1 MPTIHA
7 VFIDEAGAQSAVG
20 RLEIAGVPAENI
32 EVSADEPLTPPR
44 HRQNEVVV
52 TAEVDSTHYEK
63 ALSIL
68 AAEGRVTVRADFRQK
83 T

>member
-32 EVSADEPLTPPR
+32 AVTADETLTPPQ
-44 HRQNEVVV
+44 HRESEVVV
-52 TAEVDSTHYEK
+52 TAQVDSTHYEK
-63 ALSIL
+63 ALLIL
-68 AAEGRVTVRADFRQK
+68 SAEGRVSV
-83 T
+83 